1 MPYTI
6 STSHADMNLD
16 DVHAMLAAT
25 YWSPRIKRE
34 IVAKA
39 MANSVVVGAFNT
51 ATGRQVGYAR
61 VVTDRAT
68 FAWLCDVI
76 VDEHHRG
83 QGLSKRMLAALD
95 AIPELQTLRRWCLA
109 TRDAHGVYA
118 KIGYVPVAPGA
129 WMERKSDPSVWQ
141 DPA

>member
-6 STSHADMNLD
+6 STSHADMKLD

-39 MANSVVVGAFNT
+39 MANSVVVGAFDT

-76 VDEHHRG
+76 VDERHRG
-83 QGLSKRMLAALD
+83 HGLSKRMLAALD
-95 AIPELQTLRRWCLA
+95 AIPELQKLRRWCLA

-118 KIGYVPVAPGA
+118 KIGYVPVVPGA
-129 WMERKSDPSVWQ
+129 WMERKSAPGVWQ

>member
-1 MPYTI
+1 MEYTI
-6 STSHADMNLD
+6 STNHADMKLD

-39 MANSVVVGAFNT
+39 MANSVVVGAFD
-51 ATGRQVGYAR
+51 AAIGRQVGYAR

-76 VDEHHRG
+76 VDEKHRG
-83 QGLSKRMLAALD
+83 HGLSKRMLAALD
-95 AIPELQTLRRWCLA
+95 AIPELQKLRRWCLA

-129 WMERKSDPSVWQ
+129 WMERKTDPTAWQ
-141 DPA
+141 EAE